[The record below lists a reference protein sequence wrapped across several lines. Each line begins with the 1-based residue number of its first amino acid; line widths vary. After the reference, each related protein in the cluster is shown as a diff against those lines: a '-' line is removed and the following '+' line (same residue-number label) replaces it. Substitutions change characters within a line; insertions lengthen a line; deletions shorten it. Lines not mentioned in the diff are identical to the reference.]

1 MFRILDAN
9 HHFAPGQNDSCNC
22 FGVRGNTLKRRLKI
36 GGLWFVAFMLRTDT
50 KHCCYCQMRKALA
63 VFAEL
68 EGGTGGMGGT
78 LRGPAE
84 SGVTH

>member
-1 MFRILDAN
+1 
-9 HHFAPGQNDSCNC
+9 
-22 FGVRGNTLKRRLKI
+22 
-36 GGLWFVAFMLRTDT
+36 
-50 KHCCYCQMRKALA
+50 MRKALA